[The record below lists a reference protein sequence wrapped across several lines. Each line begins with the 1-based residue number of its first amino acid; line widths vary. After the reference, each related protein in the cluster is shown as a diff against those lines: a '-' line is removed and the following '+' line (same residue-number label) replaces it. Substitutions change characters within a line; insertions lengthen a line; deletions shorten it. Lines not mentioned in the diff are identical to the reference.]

1 LRRPP
6 VTLHGV
12 VFDVFDGRRGDP
24 ARRHHP
30 EGAQAFQVVAQT
42 VGFGLERS
50 KVLDLSIWID

>member
-1 LRRPP
+1 
-6 VTLHGV
+6 LHGV
-12 VFDVFDGRRGDP
+12 VFDVFDGSRGDP